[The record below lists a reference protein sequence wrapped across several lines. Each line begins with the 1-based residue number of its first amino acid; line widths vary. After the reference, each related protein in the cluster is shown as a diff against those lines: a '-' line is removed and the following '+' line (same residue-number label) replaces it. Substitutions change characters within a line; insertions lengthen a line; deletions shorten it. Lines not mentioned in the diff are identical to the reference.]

1 MTGAAPSTDRIDNLH
16 PGLRHA
22 WHPVALSTELA
33 AAPMRVRLLGE
44 SWVIAR
50 LPELVALPDR
60 CPHRAAPL
68 SRGRVVDNSIE
79 CPYHGWRFDQQG
91 RVVVI
96 PALGD
101 GPVPSGCRS
110 TPAAGVTEHLGL
122 VWIAPEPPLAPLPDV
137 PEWEAPGFTI
147 VPLEP
152 RRTTASAAATADNFL
167 DVGHFP
173 FLHAETFAADDP
185 GLVPEY
191 TSPIDGWRTS
201 FVHEAPWDHPDGT
214 VEHSI
219 QRYEVTAPFSLRLR
233 IELIPSGSI
242 KTIVFFCQPE
252 DLDSTRLYK
261 VLVYND
267 LETDEEI
274 ASHADFETRV
284 VDEDLAMLELLEE
297 PWLAL
302 RPTAECHTRADR
314 GGLAWRRLLRRLLDE
329 AAT

>member
-122 VWIAPEPPLAPLPDV
+122 VWIAPEPPLAP
-137 PEWEAPGFTI
+137 
-147 VPLEP
+147 
-152 RRTTASAAATADNFL
+152 
-167 DVGHFP
+167 
-173 FLHAETFAADDP
+173 
-185 GLVPEY
+185 
-191 TSPIDGWRTS
+191 
-201 FVHEAPWDHPDGT
+201 
-214 VEHSI
+214 
-219 QRYEVTAPFSLRLR
+219 
-233 IELIPSGSI
+233 
-242 KTIVFFCQPE
+242 
-252 DLDSTRLYK
+252 
-261 VLVYND
+261 
-267 LETDEEI
+267 
-274 ASHADFETRV
+274 
-284 VDEDLAMLELLEE
+284 
-297 PWLAL
+297 
-302 RPTAECHTRADR
+302 RP
-314 GGLAWRRLLRRLLDE
+314 RRLLRQLTTSSTSGTSPSSTPRPSPPMIPALSLSTPRRSTGGGPRSSMRRPGTTLTGPWST
-329 AAT
+329 ASSATR